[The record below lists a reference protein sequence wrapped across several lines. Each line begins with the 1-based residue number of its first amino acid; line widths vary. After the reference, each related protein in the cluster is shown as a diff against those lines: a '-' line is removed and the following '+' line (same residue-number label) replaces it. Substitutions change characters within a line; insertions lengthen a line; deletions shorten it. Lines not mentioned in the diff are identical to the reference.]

1 MIYRIR
7 HVRLDDNGRVCW
19 EDHRRTE
26 YRSARRN
33 LLGQIITRKTE
44 VAKSGFIGSKPPS
57 SKKGRS
63 YDERSHEDQSPR

>member
-7 HVRLDDNGRVCW
+7 WVRLNEDGHVCW

-33 LLGQIITRKTE
+33 LLGQIITRKIRGGE
-44 VAKSGFIGSKPPS
+44 IRFYRVEAAKLE
-57 SKKGRS
+57 
-63 YDERSHEDQSPR
+63 EREIIR

>member
-7 HVRLDDNGRVCW
+7 WVRLDADGRVCW

-33 LLGQIITRKTE
+33 LLGQIITRKIRGGE
-44 VAKSGFIGSKPPS
+44 IRFYRVEAAKLE
-57 SKKGRS
+57 
-63 YDERSHEDQSPR
+63 EREKLR

>member
-19 EDHRRTE
+19 EDHRRME

-33 LLGQIITRKTE
+33 LLGQIITRKIRGGEIRFYRVE
-44 VAKSGFIGSKPPS
+44 VAKLE
-57 SKKGRS
+57 
-63 YDERSHEDQSPR
+63 EREIIR

>member
-7 HVRLDDNGRVCW
+7 WVRLDDNGRVCW

-33 LLGQIITRKTE
+33 LLGQIITRKIRGGE
-44 VAKSGFIGSKPPS
+44 IRFYRVEAAKLE
-57 SKKGRS
+57 
-63 YDERSHEDQSPR
+63 EREIIR

>member
-7 HVRLDDNGRVCW
+7 HVRLNDDGHVCW

-33 LLGQIITRKTE
+33 LLGQIITRKIRGGKTRTYRVE
-44 VAKSGFIGSKPPS
+44 AAKLEPKEML
-57 SKKGRS
+57 K
-63 YDERSHEDQSPR
+63 

>member
-7 HVRLDDNGRVCW
+7 HVRLNDDGHVCW

-33 LLGQIITRKTE
+33 LLGQIITKKIRGGE
-44 VAKSGFIGSKPPS
+44 IRFYRVEAAKLE
-57 SKKGRS
+57 
-63 YDERSHEDQSPR
+63 EREKLR

>member
-7 HVRLDDNGRVCW
+7 HGSLREDGHVCW

-33 LLGQIITRKTE
+33 LLGQIITRTILGGE
-44 VAKSGFIGSKPPS
+44 ARHYRVEAAKLEEKE
-57 SKKGRS
+57 KLR
-63 YDERSHEDQSPR
+63 

>member
-7 HVRLDDNGRVCW
+7 HARLNDDGHVCW

-33 LLGQIITRKTE
+33 LQGQIITRTIRGGE
-44 VAKSGFIGSKPPS
+44 TRFYRVEAAKLEEKE
-57 SKKGRS
+57 KLR
-63 YDERSHEDQSPR
+63 

>member
-7 HVRLDDNGRVCW
+7 WVRLNDDGHVCW

-33 LLGQIITRKTE
+33 LLGQIITRTIRGGE
-44 VAKSGFIGSKPPS
+44 TRFYRVEAAKLEEKE
-57 SKKGRS
+57 KLR
-63 YDERSHEDQSPR
+63 

>member
-7 HVRLDDNGRVCW
+7 WVRLNEDGHVCW

-33 LLGQIITRKTE
+33 LLGQIITRKIRGGE
-44 VAKSGFIGSKPPS
+44 IRFYRVEAAKLE
-57 SKKGRS
+57 
-63 YDERSHEDQSPR
+63 EREKLR

>member
-7 HVRLDDNGRVCW
+7 WIRLDEDGHVCW

-33 LLGQIITRKTE
+33 LLGQIITRKIRGGE
-44 VAKSGFIGSKPPS
+44 IRFYRVEAAKLE
-57 SKKGRS
+57 
-63 YDERSHEDQSPR
+63 EREIIR